1 MKRSRRSCRVRT
13 RTSRR
18 RRSALSG
25 GTATTSQRRPRS
37 RPATA
42 TAQQQRVVSQPRRP
56 RKPKVLQIIG
66 YFATSELRKALDT
79 YFQSRTVIGKSR
91 FGNEDHFYND
101 RTPATFTGRRTRG
114 TDNGQVEDS
123 YSQQCQV
130 VESTLP
136 DFYDSFCMLY
146 SMYNQARRTYFD
158 ATPDLMFNAP
168 RCLPPLFTV
177 PDEEWLFRIYKPHLE
192 SVVSLDARQKK
203 ELCRLLSNRDLLVRL
218 FRIMDQDPRFWE
230 LMIPIWENQGW
241 TERDLR
247 PHFEAAISEFAQYT
261 FEQTG
266 VPRMTFID
274 LLADKRCTVTAE
286 EKAASGPFTR
296 II

>member
-1 MKRSRRSCRVRT
+1 MKRSRRSRRA

-42 TAQQQRVVSQPRRP
+42 TAQQQRVVSRQRQPRVPEP
-56 RKPKVLQIIG
+56 RVLQIIG
-66 YFATSELRKALDT
+66 YFATPELREALDT
-79 YFQSRTVIGKSR
+79 YFQSRTVIGKSQ
-91 FGNEDHFYND
+91 FGDEDHFYND
-101 RTPATFTGRRTRG
+101 RTSATFTGRRTRG
-114 TDNGQVEDS
+114 TDKGQVEDS

-177 PDEEWLFRIYKPHLE
+177 QDEEWLFRIYKPYLKNAVHLN
-192 SVVSLDARQKK
+192 DRQKK

-218 FRIMDQDPRFWE
+218 FRIIDRDPRFWE
-230 LMIPIWENQGW
+230 LMIPIWGNQGW

-247 PHFEAAISEFAQYT
+247 PHFKAAISEFAQYT
-261 FEQTG
+261 FEQTN

-286 EKAASGPFTR
+286 EKAVALSLE
-296 II
+296 